1 MQTDLDFITILS
13 MVSSKTNLHSGPN
26 HDDSLSQKLVFKAK
40 IEWGVGPRGGL
51 EGQTPQDS
59 VIFFHLRG

>member
-1 MQTDLDFITILS
+1 M
-13 MVSSKTNLHSGPN
+13 TNTNFNTGPN
-26 HDDSLSQKLVFKAK
+26 QDGLHSQKLVFKPK
-40 IEWGVGPRGGL
+40 ISGEEGPRGGL

>member
-1 MQTDLDFITILS
+1 